1 MTPRSI
7 LVVTDFSELGGHAL
21 ARAALLGAEHRA
33 ALQLVYL
40 SAPGEVPPPDVAV
53 RLSHHALQLRQRHQ
67 IAVQAVSR
75 VDCTVTDIARAAAT
89 HDLVVWGTAPQRGLR
104 AWWGTHPAL
113 QLMHT

>member
-33 ALQLVYL
+33 ALQLVYV
-40 SAPGEVPPPDVAV
+40 AQPGEVPPPDVAV

-67 IAVQAVSR
+67 IAVMNTLKFKGQQA
-75 VDCTVTDIARAAAT
+75 
-89 HDLVVWGTAPQRGLR
+89 
-104 AWWGTHPAL
+104 
-113 QLMHT
+113 

>member
-40 SAPGEVPPPDVAV
+40 SAPGEVPPPMWRFAC
-53 RLSHHALQLRQRHQ
+53 RTMRCSFA
-67 IAVQAVSR
+67 S
-75 VDCTVTDIARAAAT
+75 VTRSLCRPYRAWIARWQT
-89 HDLVVWGTAPQRGLR
+89 S
-104 AWWGTHPAL
+104 PAR
-113 QLMHT
+113 QPRTT